1 MHARSLAPISRPYV
15 CIPMVMVMM
24 VHMYVMIVQV
34 QVMDMD
40 MEAAWHV
47 CAGDGRGDEGRAH
60 IHTHAQRA
68 GEQGS
73 RGGREAGRRDKHK
86 QDDRVIRHALT
97 NKKNRND
104 ESKNK
109 ND

>member
-1 MHARSLAPISRPYV
+1 M
-15 CIPMVMVMM
+15 
-24 VHMYVMIVQV
+24 
-34 QVMDMD
+34 
-40 MEAAWHV
+40 
-47 CAGDGRGDEGRAH
+47 CAGDGRADDGRAH

-68 GEQGS
+68 G
-73 RGGREAGRRDKHK
+73 EAGRRDKHK